1 VGVRIEPFDPKTA
14 SREAWAR
21 YHVFRRVRHAE
32 EDPEDPLNSDAQ
44 EEALMKR
51 DDPEGDDLI
60 RVAVDPATGA
70 YVGVLWFS
78 HFFEASPSYATN
90 GHIAWTGVGVILPHR
105 RRGVGTALL
114 RLLPDLA
121 RAYKVTQLFGWAQEE
136 DGKAFLRAVG
146 ADIGSYRREN
156 RLDLD
161 LVDWPMVER
170 WAREGAARSPDT
182 ILRWF
187 RNRIDDDV
195 IVPYAKVYTEVGNQQ
210 PRDRLEL
217 GDFIITPDLLR
228 EKADRLASFGA
239 TWLTVASV
247 EGDGGISGF
256 TEVVYDP
263 EDDYL
268 IGQGLTGVHEADRGR
283 GLGKWLKAAML
294 LRVRDEFPQV
304 RVVSTWNGT
313 TNAAMLKINDAL
325 GFREHR
331 VAEMPQMK
339 VDALEAYLAR
349 ARASEE
355 SLAP

>member
-1 VGVRIEPFDPKTA
+1 MAITARAKRTVTTERRARAAGGSSFAMARNRRVTGGARSPSFSSPTPRSVYQRGWMGATCLRSPSQKYTCPRTDRAISAAIRGPGITLSVGTRLAGGLTYVGELGRDVGVRIEPFDPKTA

-239 TWLTVASV
+239 T
-247 EGDGGISGF
+247 
-256 TEVVYDP
+256 
-263 EDDYL
+263 
-268 IGQGLTGVHEADRGR
+268 
-283 GLGKWLKAAML
+283 
-294 LRVRDEFPQV
+294 
-304 RVVSTWNGT
+304 
-313 TNAAMLKINDAL
+313 
-325 GFREHR
+325 
-331 VAEMPQMK
+331 
-339 VDALEAYLAR
+339 
-349 ARASEE
+349 
-355 SLAP
+355 